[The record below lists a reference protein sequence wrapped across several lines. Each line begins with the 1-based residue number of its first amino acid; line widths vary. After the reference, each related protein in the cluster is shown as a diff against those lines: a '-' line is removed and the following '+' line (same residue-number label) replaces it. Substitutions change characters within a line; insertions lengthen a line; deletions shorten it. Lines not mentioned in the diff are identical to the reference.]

1 MKTVEV
7 KIQLTEE
14 MLGTASGNK
23 NVHSEFIASKA
34 PDAQKMEEEIA
45 AIGVDAEIDKSMTVF
60 PKDQN
65 GNPIIWNYQIEG
77 FLKEAF
83 GTLKNVESSPCHK
96 MTSYKKKVDNYIF
109 VVERSIRLCDKEL
122 IGNCQRPLRAE
133 TMQGPRVALANS
145 ETVPAGIEFTF
156 HVTFLD
162 ESLMKATKAAFEY
175 GAFKGLGQWR
185 NSAKG
190 RFKVLSFET
199 IDDILMPES

>member
-7 KIQLTEE
+7 KVQLTEE

-23 NVHSEFIASKA
+23 ELHSAFIASKA
-34 PDAQKMEEEIA
+34 PDAKKREEEIA
-45 AIGVDAEIDKSMTVF
+45 AIGVDAEIDKTMTVF

-65 GNPIIWNYQIEG
+65 GDPVIWNYQIEG

-83 GTLKNVESSPCHK
+83 GTLKNVDDSPCHK

-145 ETVPAGIEFTF
+145 ETVPAGTEFIF

-175 GAFKGLGQWR
+175 GLFKGFGQWR

-190 RFKVLSFET
+190 RFKLLSFET
-199 IDDILMPES
+199 IDEVLAPEA